1 MINSMTEYYDIF
13 SSSEEDD
20 DTYIK
25 EFIFKNKLSNYSNM
39 TKARERNTIFLL
51 SKVKRYTGEIKA
63 RMNEIIELFAE
74 GKIKDVLT
82 AENIIEK
89 IKSPNKRTQTAINNK
104 IEKIKTTTPRKNKSK
119 KPKRRKKREKTKC
132 GIIQNN

>member
-1 MINSMTEYYDIF
+1 
-13 SSSEEDD
+13 
-20 DTYIK
+20 
-25 EFIFKNKLSNYSNM
+25 M

-51 SKVKRYTGEIKA
+51 SKVKRYKGEIKA
-63 RMNEIIELFAE
+63 RMNEIIKLCAE

-104 IEKIKTTTPRKNKSK
+104 IEKIKTTTPIKIRIKNQREERKEKNKMQLHH
-119 KPKRRKKREKTKC
+119 E
-132 GIIQNN
+132 